1 MESAQYTFAKSL
13 EIENYDNYEKYD
25 IRTRF
30 VFHET
35 YPRELN
41 LWLRIKVRE
50 RNPLLLSCR
59 NATQKSSQKEQLL
72 FLLFLLSSDINMTNL
87 PIHRSQFN
95 HAIAVC
101 LHGDKLLTR
110 LWGSVKVEI
119 NFDETDV
126 HTYEADR

>member
-1 MESAQYTFAKSL
+1 MRRKSPPPPP
-13 EIENYDNYEKYD
+13 K
-25 IRTRF
+25 
-30 VFHET
+30 
-35 YPRELN
+35 
-41 LWLRIKVRE
+41 K
-50 RNPLLLSCR
+50 
-59 NATQKSSQKEQLL
+59 KSL
-72 FLLFLLSSDINMTNL
+72 FLLFLFSSDINMTNL

-101 LHGDKLLTR
+101 LHGDKLSLTR

>member
-1 MESAQYTFAKSL
+1 
-13 EIENYDNYEKYD
+13 
-25 IRTRF
+25 
-30 VFHET
+30 
-35 YPRELN
+35 
-41 LWLRIKVRE
+41 
-50 RNPLLLSCR
+50 
-59 NATQKSSQKEQLL
+59 
-72 FLLFLLSSDINMTNL
+72 MTNL

-101 LHGDKLLTR
+101 LHGDKLLKR